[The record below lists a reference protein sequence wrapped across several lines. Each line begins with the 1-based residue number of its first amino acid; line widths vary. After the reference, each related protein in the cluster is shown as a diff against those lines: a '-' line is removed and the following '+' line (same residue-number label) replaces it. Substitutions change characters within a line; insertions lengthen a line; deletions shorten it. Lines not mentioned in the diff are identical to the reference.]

1 MAKIVKKIDDDHEMT
16 LDDYKNAFLIRRASV
31 TKKTYGKGSI
41 EIADIYAEEYVEQC
55 ALAAGGDVVAQDLLG
70 YWFKHG
76 NPAVPENIELSY
88 KWQFLA
94 GAGGNKHTLNK
105 LTLFLNYAYD
115 TISSMDYFNA
125 LSNEIGLTAENYQS
139 LLGQVIC
146 QYIVQDININAL
158 DLAKE
163 KTIEIKFNQLS
174 MQRFTASLN
183 RAMTKVHEYF
193 RNLLAKRNK
202 T

>member
-1 MAKIVKKIDDDHEMT
+1 
-16 LDDYKNAFLIRRASV
+16 
-31 TKKTYGKGSI
+31 
-41 EIADIYAEEYVEQC
+41 
-55 ALAAGGDVVAQDLLG
+55 
-70 YWFKHG
+70 
-76 NPAVPENIELSY
+76 
-88 KWQFLA
+88 
-94 GAGGNKHTLNK
+94 
-105 LTLFLNYAYD
+105 
-115 TISSMDYFNA
+115 MDYFNA